1 MFLLDKPYI
10 SDFLRQTLKENRIP
24 VVATPE
30 ALEMEP
36 LPGTLLID
44 SEEAAM
50 RLNGEL
56 KGAGSSKACSPL
68 YTTSEN
74 ALNWIATH
82 LADTRLPAA
91 INLFKDKLKFRE
103 GTSALFPEFF

>member
-1 MFLLDKPYI
+1 MFLLDKPYV
-10 SDFLRQTLKENRIP
+10 SDFLRQTLREHQIP

-30 ALEMEP
+30 ALGMEP
-36 LPGTLLID
+36 LSGTLLID
-44 SEEAAM
+44 PEEAAK

>member
-10 SDFLRQTLKENRIP
+10 SDFLRQTLKEHQIP
-24 VVATPE
+24 VVATPQ
-30 ALEMEP
+30 ALKMEP

-44 SEEAAM
+44 PEEAAKS
-50 RLNGEL
+50 LNEQLSALGD
-56 KGAGSSKACSPL
+56 SSESSPL

-82 LADTRLPAA
+82 LAETHLPAD

-103 GTSALFPEFF
+103 